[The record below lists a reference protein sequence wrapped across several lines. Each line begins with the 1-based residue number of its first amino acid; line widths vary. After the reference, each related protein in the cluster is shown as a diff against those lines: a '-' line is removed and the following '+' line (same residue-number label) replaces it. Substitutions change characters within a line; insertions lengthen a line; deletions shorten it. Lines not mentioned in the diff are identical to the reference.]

1 VIADSRDNVP
11 SAYLFRTGGDTTV
24 RGYEYQSLGVRVGDA
39 VVGGRY
45 LLVGSVEYIQWLTQ
59 QLGAAVFYDA
69 GNAVDT
75 TSNFE
80 AAAGYGVGARWY
92 SPIGAL
98 NFDVAYGE
106 EVDEYRIH
114 FTAGF
119 VFR

>member
-1 VIADSRDNVP
+1 LR
-11 SAYLFRTGGDTTV
+11 R
-24 RGYEYQSLGVRVGDA
+24 RQ
-39 VVGGRY
+39 
-45 LLVGSVEYIQWLTQ
+45 
-59 QLGAAVFYDA
+59 
-69 GNAVDT
+69 
-75 TSNFE
+75 
-80 AAAGYGVGARWY
+80 GVGARWY